1 MKNSENN
8 IEQLDLS
15 CSEISATEIVMSPEI
30 EDAISTSKD
39 EKVRPRHIREGRR
52 THLDLRSA
60 KSTKNSTRPLDREI
74 EKADM
79 ERHDD
84 YTDLD
89 PFASS
94 SFLIVPQQYV
104 DKFYDAGWHIQ
115 FVHEKDYY
123 GKGRL
128 GFVPVMLEELPE
140 WATAGLPCLDS
151 STDISRTT
159 ICRSIDQILMKIPL
173 EKYARLTR
181 SVDKQRE
188 RVERVKDK
196 FLDNGLNYERG
207 MNPRHSMTLK
217 APPTPTQNI
226 RERSRG

>member
-1 MKNSENN
+1 MANQE
-8 IEQLDLS
+8 LDLS
-15 CSEISATEIVMSPEI
+15 ASDIQAKDVPLPTEIESTIEPELKTR
-30 EDAISTSKD
+30 DRQ
-39 EKVRPRHIREGRR
+39 VRHGRR
-52 THLDLRSA
+52 THLDLRDNH
-60 KSTKNSTRPLDREI
+60 STKTSTRPVHREF
-74 EKADM
+74 EKADA

-128 GFVPVMLEELPE
+128 GFIPVMLDEIPE
-140 WATAGLPCLDS
+140 WATAGLPSIDGNSDAHRS
-151 STDISRTT
+151 S

-173 EKYARLTR
+173 AKYDRLTR
-181 SVDKQRE
+181 SVRAQRE
-188 RVERVKDK
+188 RVEKISEK

-207 MNPRHSMTLK
+207 KTPRHSMVIE
-217 APPTPTQNI
+217 APPNHAKNI
-226 RERSRG
+226 RERSLG